1 MLASDSSLTSD
12 SERTGSSQK
21 RRGKESKTR
30 KYWMTIPSPDSPGE
44 VELSTHT
51 FDVGVMRQLEII
63 ARRAREEEFESVI
76 ALFDNFRMVKTSD

>member
-1 MLASDSSLTSD
+1 
-12 SERTGSSQK
+12 
-21 RRGKESKTR
+21 
-30 KYWMTIPSPDSPGE
+30 MTIPSPDSPGE